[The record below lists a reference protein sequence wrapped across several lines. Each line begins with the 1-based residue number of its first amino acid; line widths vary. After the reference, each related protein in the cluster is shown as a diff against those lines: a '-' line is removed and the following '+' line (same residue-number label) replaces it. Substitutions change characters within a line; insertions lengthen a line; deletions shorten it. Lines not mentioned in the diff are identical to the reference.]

1 MAIWPERCKMLQI
14 TEKVVPEDEWGEA
27 AKKNAEDIERLR
39 QFLINESKAF
49 VRDEQERRRQMEDV
63 KAGKVRCAIKLGIGI
78 VINSNCTEITFNR
91 KKKKLRKGDQ
101 KQLIIERL
109 AEASKQKDYMVS
121 NESLQAY
128 LLDNWSLATERGV
141 NNRTIQGVRDS
152 INRELKEKII
162 CSEKGFFWLNR
173 NLLEI

>member
-1 MAIWPERCKMLQI
+1 MLLTQI
-14 TEKVVPEDEWGEA
+14 A
-27 AKKNAEDIERLR
+27 QRLP
-39 QFLINESKAF
+39 LI
-49 VRDEQERRRQMEDV
+49 
-63 KAGKVRCAIKLGIGI
+63 G
-78 VINSNCTEITFNR
+78 
-91 KKKKLRKGDQ
+91 KKKKLHKGDQ

-109 AEASKQKDYMVS
+109 AEASKQKDYTVS

-128 LLDNWSLATERGV
+128 LLDNWPLAAERGV